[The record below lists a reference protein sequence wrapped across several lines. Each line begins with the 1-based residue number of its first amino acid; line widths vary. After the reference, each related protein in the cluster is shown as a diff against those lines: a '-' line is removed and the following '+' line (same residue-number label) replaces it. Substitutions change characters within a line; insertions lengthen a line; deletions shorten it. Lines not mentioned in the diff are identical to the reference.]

1 MDASQLTRI
10 RMEAAQ
16 QYKSRAQPAVDA
28 SLQTYRTMIKAAAGG
43 CAAQPAQPLGLVE
56 QCPNCDNRVVGTVQV
71 GDTFVRQTRTLAQ
84 EGHLRLGSQG
94 SASQIVSADAI
105 AYRRA
110 GRAECAG
117 PTPSAVGITVPMP
130 GCGDCS
136 GAIYG
141 EPGRY
146 DPLHPDPRLI
156 VPAPC
161 GIPAEERRVVQ
172 APCANDST
180 PYYDTVAGTW
190 THQDGGHLVYP
201 LLPSA

>member
-43 CAAQPAQPLGLVE
+43 CLPQPATPTGFVE
-56 QCPNCDNRVVGTVQV
+56 QCPSCDNRVVGVTQID
-71 GDTFVRQTRTLAQ
+71 GTTVRQTRTLVQ

-94 SASQIVSADAI
+94 SASQFVSADAV

-117 PTPSAVGITVPMP
+117 PAPSAVGITVPTP
-130 GCGDCS
+130 GCGDC
-136 GAIYG
+136 ATAVYG

-146 DPLHPDPRLI
+146 DPLHPDDRLL

-161 GIPAEERRVVQ
+161 GIPAEERRVVP
-172 APCANDST
+172 APCAYDST
-180 PYYDTVAGTW
+180 PYYDPVAATW
-190 THQDGGHLVYP
+190 THQDRGSVVYP
-201 LLPSA
+201 ALPSQ

>member
-1 MDASQLTRI
+1 MDASQLIRI

-43 CAAQPAQPLGLVE
+43 CLPQPATPTGFVE

-117 PTPSAVGITVPMP
+117 PAPSAVGITVPTP
-130 GCGDCS
+130 GCGDCET
-136 GAIYG
+136 AVYG

-146 DPLHPDPRLI
+146 DPLRPDDRLL

-161 GIPAEERRVVQ
+161 GIPAEERRVVP
-172 APCANDST
+172 APCAHDST
-180 PYYDTVAGTW
+180 PYYDPVAAQW
-190 THQDGGHLVYP
+190 THQDRGTLVYP
-201 LLPSA
+201 VPPSA